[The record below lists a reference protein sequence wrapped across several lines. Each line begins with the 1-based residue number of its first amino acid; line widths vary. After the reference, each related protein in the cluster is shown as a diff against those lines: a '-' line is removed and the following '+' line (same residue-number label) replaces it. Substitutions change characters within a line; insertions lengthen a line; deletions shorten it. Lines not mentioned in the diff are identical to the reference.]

1 MIASLVTSILIA
13 MIGVLIVGVGI
24 GLFYSG
30 HFVGFPILMIG
41 IIVLLIIGALNF
53 RKG

>member
-1 MIASLVTSILIA
+1 MIGSLVTSILIA
-13 MIGVLIVGVGI
+13 AIGVLIVGVGI

-41 IIVLLIIGALNF
+41 IIVLVIIGVLNF
-53 RKG
+53 RR

>member
-13 MIGVLIVGVGI
+13 AIGVLIVGVGI

-41 IIVLLIIGALNF
+41 IIVLLIVGALNF

>member
-13 MIGVLIVGVGI
+13 AIGVLIVGVGI
-24 GLFYSG
+24 GLFFSG
-30 HFVGFPILMIG
+30 LFVGLPILTTG
-41 IIVLLIIGALNF
+41 IIVLLIVGALNF

>member
-13 MIGVLIVGVGI
+13 AIGVLIVGVGI

-30 HFVGFPILMIG
+30 QFVGFPILG
-41 IIVLLIIGALNF
+41 VGVIVLLIISALNF
-53 RKG
+53 RR